1 MLFQYQGHIGAVT
14 TCAWSPNG
22 NTFISGGDFEDP
34 TIRLWDATNAIIL
47 MYFNQDHDQATIEKQ
62 KENEN
67 SQEEEE
73 ESEDDEEE
81 DENEGVQIGTSS
93 AGAQSGE
100 KKKKKTL
107 TEEEIREVNRKKRK
121 SSDKRSGRK
130 KAMDLFEL
138 KIINGLGVE
147 WMTRT
152 SMLLL
157 CQAYL
162 TVGDPQVGLAI
173 FDEMVKKKYRVTEEL
188 MALLWIFIQ
197 NNDQYKTIRK
207 ENKFKGKSKKR
218 EKKKR
223 EKKKREKKKNV
234 CFDRFS
240 CSFLNILSTFK
251 TFHCNTRL

>member
-1 MLFQYQGHIGAVT
+1 MLHLSTTYTTYTFLHTIYTTTDRSLRIFNIYDGSMLFQYQGHIGAVT

-81 DENEGVQIGTSS
+81 DENEG

-162 TVGDPQVGLAI
+162 TVGDPQIGLAI

-207 ENKFKGKSKKR
+207 ENKFKGKSKKNN
-218 EKKKR
+218 KKKR
-223 EKKKREKKKNV
+223 EKKKCV
-234 CFDRFS
+234 F
-240 CSFLNILSTFK
+240 
-251 TFHCNTRL
+251 